1 MTIGIARV
9 SGSLASV
16 RVAWSPLQG
25 PSLTSMTVPPGACV
39 TYSLHSRPA
48 RAEGGRIQL
57 RSIVQEM
64 LTNRY
69 PRETVEELAEL
80 LTQGSWTHDYPINF
94 DQAKGL
100 GLNVSD
106 EIATSLS
113 SS

>member
-1 MTIGIARV
+1 M
-9 SGSLASV
+9 
-16 RVAWSPLQG
+16 
-25 PSLTSMTVPPGACV
+25 
-39 TYSLHSRPA
+39 
-48 RAEGGRIQL
+48 IQL

-106 EIATSLS
+106 EMPVEILELMQLFPQPVRRVPSVEYGRERKRKQPVPVAPSPP
-113 SS
+113 